1 MTVLL
6 AGVSMTMQ
14 GIAPSP
20 EKAAQLG
27 TLLDRFATSVGVSID
42 KVKGVLGAYAH
53 GSAPARDSLLEAGQ
67 QWRQSV
73 PVLRHSAGTR
83 PDADAAGDTA
93 IPRG

>member
-42 KVKGVLGAYAH
+42 KVKTVLSVYAR
-53 GSAPARDSLLEAGQ
+53 GSAPARDSLIEAGQ
-67 QWRQSV
+67 QWRKSV
-73 PVLRHSAGTR
+73 PVLRHS
-83 PDADAAGDTA
+83 PDAPLDVDAAR
-93 IPRG
+93 PRG